1 MLAGKVS
8 IVLLGAGLL
17 LVSEQE
23 RGLLQTLSVSP
34 AAQPDLRAEQVFR
47 DRMKNG
53 TNGPEMVVIPAGRF
67 RMGDIQG
74 KGSKD
79 EQPVHEVHVSR
90 RFGVSRYE
98 ITFDQYDEF
107 AKATSRQLP
116 DDEGFGR
123 GRRPVIR
130 VTWNDAVDY
139 AEWLSQETAKHY
151 RLPTEAQWEYAAR
164 AGTETVYWWG
174 NEMKQGLANCIG
186 CGSRWDSKQTAPVG
200 SLKPNPFGLYDT
212 AGNVSEWVQDCWH
225 ENYQGAPPDGSAWEK
240 EYNGNCDGRVFRG
253 GSYGSAYNGKVR
265 SSSREVFR
273 AGARFRA
280 LGFRLVRE
288 IE

>member
-1 MLAGKVS
+1 MLVGKVP

-17 LVSEQE
+17 LVSEPE
-23 RGLLQTLSVSP
+23 RGFLQTLSVSS
-34 AAQPDLRAEQVFR
+34 AAQPALRTGQVFR

-53 TNGPEMVVIPAGRF
+53 TNGPEMVVILAGRF

-74 KGSKD
+74 KGLNV
-79 EQPVHEVHVSR
+79 EQPVHEVHIKR

-107 AKATSRQLP
+107 AKPTGRNLP

-130 VTWNDAVDY
+130 ISWHEAGDY
-139 AEWLSQETAKHY
+139 AEWLSQQTGKHY
-151 RLPTEAQWEYAAR
+151 RLPTEAEWEYAAR
-164 AGTETVYWWG
+164 AGTETAYWWG
-174 NEMKQGLANCIG
+174 NEMKPGLANCLA
-186 CGSRWDSKQTAPVG
+186 CGTPSDNSQTVPVG
-200 SLKPNPFGLYDT
+200 YFKPNPFGLYDT
-212 AGNVSEWVQDCWH
+212 AGNVREWVQDCWH
-225 ENYQGAPPDGSAWEK
+225 DNYQGAPSDGSAWEK
-240 EYNGNCDGRVFRG
+240 EHNGDCDGRVRRG
-253 GSYGSAYNGKVR
+253 GSYIGDVR
-265 SSSREVFR
+265 SSSRGLFR